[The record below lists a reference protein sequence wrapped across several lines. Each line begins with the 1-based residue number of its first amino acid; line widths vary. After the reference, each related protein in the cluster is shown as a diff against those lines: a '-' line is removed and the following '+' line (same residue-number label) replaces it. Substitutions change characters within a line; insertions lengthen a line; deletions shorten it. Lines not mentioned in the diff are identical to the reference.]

1 MNDLFF
7 VVFSFLANCL
17 FFWFF
22 GSGMKKWVK
31 NN

>member
-1 MNDLFF
+1 MTYFF
-7 VVFSFLANCL
+7 VVFSFLPNCL

-22 GSGMKKWVK
+22 GSGTKKWVK